1 MQIDVKA
8 IIPPAYADLS
18 TPMRY
23 KVYYGGRGGGK
34 SWAVA
39 DTLLIKGAQET
50 PLRILCAR
58 ELQISIA
65 DSVHRLLSDRIEVL
79 GLTDFYKITQKS
91 IEGVNGTI
99 FLFKGIRHNSTE
111 IKSTEGID
119 ICWVEEAEKV
129 SRMSWEVLI
138 PTIRKETIGSDGIKR
153 DSEIWVTFNV
163 KNVTDATYERF
174 ILHKPDNAI
183 VKKVSWRDN
192 DFFPEVLNKERLDML
207 KRDPQAYAHIWEGEP
222 DTRYSGGVYA
232 IQMARAAA
240 DGRII
245 NRMPAVDMPGTG
257 REFLYDPELP
267 VNTAW
272 DLGRKDSTAIWWW
285 QKAGTEIRLVDY
297 YENSLKDNIDHYIE
311 QIYGCKINTKGI
323 NPVNGMVTSWSRGD
337 PLPDAQHRM
346 NWKYGKHYVPHDA
359 AYKLLSAGGRSI
371 VQQAMALGV
380 KMFVVA
386 ATSQQNGIEAARR
399 TIDSSWFDGV
409 RCAYGIRCLNSYHF
423 PYDEDKQR
431 FLDVPKHDWSS
442 DCADAYEIIG
452 QVWRNEVKEKEPEK
466 TKFLVNATANELFW
480 PEKTKI
486 RPERI

>member
-1 MQIDVKA
+1 MKI
-8 IIPPAYADLS
+8 DLS
-18 TPMRY
+18 PTFPSAYRALFEKHWRY
-23 KVYYGGRGGGK
+23 VVYYGGRGGGK

-39 DTLLIKGAQET
+39 DALLVLGCMSQ
-50 PLRILCAR
+50 LRVLCAR

-65 DSVHRLLSDRIEVL
+65 DSVHRLLCDRIEAL
-79 GLTDFYKITQKS
+79 GLQDFYKITQKS
-91 IEGVNGTI
+91 IEGLNGTF

-138 PTIRKETIGSDGIKR
+138 PTIRKEESRII
-153 DSEIWVTFNV
+153 VTFNT
-163 KNVTDATYERF
+163 KAVTDATYERF
-174 ILHKPDNAI
+174 ILHKNQNTF
-183 VKKVSWRDN
+183 VRKVSWRDN
-192 DFFPEVLNKERLDML
+192 PFFPDVLNRERLDML
-207 KRDPQAYAHIWEGEP
+207 KRDPTAYAHIWEGEP

-232 IQMARAAA
+232 IQMARAVA
-240 DGRII
+240 DGRIK
-245 NRMPAVDMPGTG
+245 PS
-257 REFLYDPELP
+257 LYDPELV

-311 QIYGCKINTKGI
+311 QIYGHRIIVRGI
-323 NPVNGMVTSWSRGD
+323 NPVNGMITSWVRGD
-337 PLPDAQHRM
+337 HLPEAGHRSS
-346 NWKYGKHYVPHDA
+346 WKYGKHYVPHDA
-359 AYKLLSAGGRSI
+359 AHKLLAAGGRSI
-371 VQQAMALGV
+371 VQQAHALGV
-380 KMFVVA
+380 KMWVVA

-399 TIDSSWFDGV
+399 TIDNSWFDEI
-409 RCAYGIRCLNSYHF
+409 RCAYGIKCLMQYHF

-431 FLDVPKHDWSS
+431 FLDVPRHDWSS

-466 TKFLVNATANELFW
+466 PKFLAEATANELFW
-480 PEKTKI
+480 PEKTRI
-486 RPERI
+486 RAERI